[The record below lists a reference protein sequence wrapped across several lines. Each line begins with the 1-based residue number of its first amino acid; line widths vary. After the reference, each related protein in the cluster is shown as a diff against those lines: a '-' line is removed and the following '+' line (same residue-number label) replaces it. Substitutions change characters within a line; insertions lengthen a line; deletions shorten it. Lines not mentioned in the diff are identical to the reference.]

1 MFILDLSQQEVH
13 WQHRWIGFSFSGNRG
28 FSFNHEFLI
37 SGISEDIFW
46 GATGQVVSMNLILYG
61 SLVMVAYSKPW
72 RAMVCNFLD
81 MTLGRLGTRY
91 PRYSE
96 IRRFTRTRENSQE
109 RGWEKWRSLFFFSGV
124 VSGGFKSLAYCILY
138 PFQQIGIF
146 NDLQSLIFFRGLKTP
161 TRDDVPGNMNTC
173 CFLICRFSQT
183 RIIQPAP
190 GTSKRGFSYGSN
202 CFDLTILT
210 TFPSGSV
217 TRRQSQKIV
226 NGWPWL
232 VIWIITPSSCE

>member
-1 MFILDLSQQEVH
+1 MTSQCVNSTGLHVHIRPVTTGGPLTASVDRFGGRWAGGLHEPDPLRQSCHGCLQQALARHGLQLPGYDAWPLGYPVSEIFRDQEVH
-13 WQHRWIGFSFSGNRG
+13 ENSRELAR
-28 FSFNHEFLI
+28 
-37 SGISEDIFW
+37 
-46 GATGQVVSMNLILYG
+46 T
-61 SLVMVAYSKPW
+61 
-72 RAMVCNFLD
+72 
-81 MTLGRLGTRY
+81 RLG
-91 PRYSE
+91 E
-96 IRRFTRTRENSQE
+96 V
-109 RGWEKWRSLFFFSGV
+109 EKLFFFSGV